1 MLAMDQIHR
10 IRQLYYEQGH
20 SISEIARQTGFNW
33 KTVCKYV
40 DQDNFNNPDPMPA
53 QKNLC
58 PKLEPF
64 KPVIDEWLR
73 EDKTAPR
80 KQRHTSKR
88 VYKRLKKE
96 VKGFDC
102 SYRLVAI
109 YVAEKK
115 KELNLVR
122 KEGFIPLNHD
132 PGESQADFGSAD
144 FVENSIRY
152 SGKYFVLDFPYS
164 NKGYLQL
171 HYGENME
178 CLLESMRAIFEYIG
192 GVPTE
197 IWFDNTKTIVTKII
211 RGGGREVTERFLRF
225 QDHYGFKAIFMN
237 PDSGNEKGGAESKVK
252 YSRKNMLV
260 PVPHFLSLSDYNRQ
274 LLAEC
279 DEDADREHYRYK
291 SETIEDRFARD
302 KKALRKLPEIPF
314 DTALYM
320 PATTDKWGKFTL
332 NKGKHTYSA
341 SPGVAEQDIWL
352 RISAEFVE
360 VMDAEHHPIVTHR
373 RLYGGDNECLES
385 MEWLPYLKYIARK
398 PRSLR
403 NSGIYGMMPES
414 MQKYLDSCQNSD
426 RGKILKALSDL
437 TERTG
442 FDSALQTVNQAIMY
456 QATDEDS
463 LRNLYRRLY
472 ADVPPLPP
480 LTANDKIPKISQMPS
495 RLTDYDALL
504 ERRCMA

>member
-10 IRQLYYEQGH
+10 IRQLFYEQGH
-20 SISEIARQTGFNW
+20 SISEIARMTGFNW
-33 KTVCKYV
+33 KTVSKYV
-40 DQDNFNNPDPMPA
+40 DKDNFNDPNPMPA
-53 QKNLC
+53 QTKLC
-58 PKLEPF
+58 PKLDPY
-64 KPVIDEWLR
+64 KKVIDSWLE

-88 VYKRLKKE
+88 VYRRLKKE
-96 VKGFDC
+96 VEGFNC
-102 SYRLVAI
+102 SYRLVAL

-115 KELNLVR
+115 KELKLVR
-122 KEGFIPLNHD
+122 KEGYIPLNHD
-132 PGESQADFGSAD
+132 PGESQADFGAAD
-144 FVENSIRY
+144 FVENSIRH

-164 NKGYLQL
+164 NCGYLQL

-178 CLLESMRAIFEYIG
+178 CLLESMRAIFEHIG

-211 RGGGREVTERFLRF
+211 RGGGRETTERFLRF
-225 QDHYGFKAIFMN
+225 QEHYGFKAIFMN
-237 PDSGNEKGGAESKVK
+237 PNSGNEKGGAESKVK
-252 YSRKNMLV
+252 YTRKNMLV

-274 LLAEC
+274 LLEEC
-279 DEDADREHYRYK
+279 DEDADREHYRHK
-291 SETIEDRFARD
+291 DETIQGRFDRDR
-302 KKALRKLPEIPF
+302 KALRKLPAVPF
-314 DTALYM
+314 DTDLYI
-320 PATTDKWGKFTL
+320 PAHTDKWGKFTL

-341 SPGVAEQDIWL
+341 SPGLAEQDIWL
-352 RISAEFVE
+352 CISAEFVK
-360 VMDAEHHPIVTHR
+360 VMDADHHPIVTHR
-373 RLYGGDNECLES
+373 RLYGDEECLES

-403 NSGIYGMMPES
+403 NSGIYGMMPEN
-414 MQKYLDSCQNSD
+414 MQKYLDSCRNSD

-480 LTANDKIPKISQMPS
+480 LTSDDRIPKISQMPS
-495 RLTDYDALL
+495 RLTDYDTLL
-504 ERRCMA
+504 ERRSMA